1 MKDSYSDHKV
11 VASLV
16 PAVQAATLKG
26 STVDL
31 AGYGSALMV
40 VNTGAIAG
48 SPAPSFSVAM
58 QHSDTTTDGD
68 FANVTA
74 ADLLGDLPDSLE
86 ASSVYRQAYIGK
98 KRYVRA
104 VITKDSGTSIAAGA
118 VFVLGSPHLAP
129 VA

>member
-1 MKDSYSDHKV
+1 MFDTYTDNRV

-31 AGYGSALMV
+31 AGYNSALMV
-40 VNTGAIAG
+40 VNTGAIVSDG
-48 SPAPSFSVAM
+48 DYSIAM
-58 QHSDTTTDGD
+58 QESDTTTDGD
-68 FANVTA
+68 FANVSA
-74 ADLLGDLPDSLE
+74 ADLRGSLPATLE
-86 ASSVYRQAYIGK
+86 ASTVYRQGYIGS

-104 VITKDSGTSIAAGA
+104 VITKAGGTSIAAGA
-118 VFVLGSPHLAP
+118 VFVLGHPALAP

>member
-1 MKDSYSDHKV
+1 MRDTYHTTKT

-40 VNTGAIAG
+40 VNTGAIVSDG
-48 SPAPSFSVAM
+48 DYSIAM
-58 QHSDTTTDGD
+58 QESDTTTDGD
-68 FANVTA
+68 FANVAA
-74 ADLLGDLPDSLE
+74 ADLLGELPATLE
-86 ASSVYRQAYIGK
+86 ASTVYRQGYIGS

-104 VITKDSGTSIAAGA
+104 VITKASGTSIAAGA
-118 VFVLGSPHLAP
+118 VFVLGNPRLAP
-129 VA
+129 VT

>member
-1 MKDSYSDHKV
+1 MRKDSYSNVSV

-26 STVDL
+26 STVDTQ
-31 AGYGSALMV
+31 GFSSALLI

-48 SPAPSFSVAM
+48 SGLYVMSLEE
-58 QHSDTTTDGD
+58 SDTTTDGD
-68 FANVTA
+68 FTTVAE
-74 ADLLGDLPDSLE
+74 ADSIGDALPESLE
-86 ASSVYRQAYIGK
+86 ASTVYRLGYRGS

-104 VITKDSGTSIAAGA
+104 VITKTSGTSIAAGA
-118 VFVLGSPHLAP
+118 VFVLGMPHLAP